1 MLNMSNDP
9 IQRMPLLSRMFCT
22 LHPIPCHAGDFIY
35 EMKMKLLFVCVSD
48 EALHKIMD
56 INKVFPKPREV
67 EEELRKKR
75 EEDEVKAEKEELQ
88 RIKSLAPPVQPPKM
102 CQLIE
107 EGIVSISCQ

>member
-1 MLNMSNDP
+1 MSNDP

-22 LHPIPCHAGDFIY
+22 LFAVMREIHLWN
-35 EMKMKLLFVCVSD
+35 ENETVFVWVSD

-107 EGIVSISCQ
+107 EAIVSISCQ

>member
-1 MLNMSNDP
+1 M
-9 IQRMPLLSRMFCT
+9 
-22 LHPIPCHAGDFIY
+22 
-35 EMKMKLLFVCVSD
+35 VSD

-75 EEDEVKAEKEELQ
+75 EEDEVRAEKEELQ

-107 EGIVSISCQ
+107 EGIVSISCQLKYFWKQKFK

>member
-1 MLNMSNDP
+1 MW
-9 IQRMPLLSRMFCT
+9 
-22 LHPIPCHAGDFIY
+22 
-35 EMKMKLLFVCVSD
+35 VSD

-107 EGIVSISCQ
+107 GAIVSIACQ

>member
-1 MLNMSNDP
+1 MW
-9 IQRMPLLSRMFCT
+9 
-22 LHPIPCHAGDFIY
+22 
-35 EMKMKLLFVCVSD
+35 VSD

-102 CQLIE
+102 VTLQQGHVRSSSSLA
-107 EGIVSISCQ
+107 SIGRGMRMSAWVAPTPCALRAGRGAPTPAAFLTDVPGPTW